1 MIQNITAKE
10 LVARLESGEKLRLV
24 DVRTPVEFNRG
35 HVPEA
40 VNVPLGSFNGSIP
53 DISAEETVVMMC
65 QHGMRSKAAC
75 RQVEGAYS
83 NLFNL
88 VGGYPAWKAAQ
99 TPARSHPTLSRRMDR
114 QAHFFAGTLIT
125 LAFLLSHF
133 VNPNWIYLATLPAFG
148 LLLDALTGFCPITVV
163 LKKAPWNS
171 TA

>member
-10 LVARLESGEKLRLV
+10 LVARLEAGEKMRLV
-24 DVRTPVEFNRG
+24 DVRTQMEFNRG
-35 HVPEA
+35 HIPEA
-40 VNVPLGSFNGSIP
+40 VNLPLGTFNSSIP
-53 DISAEETVVMMC
+53 EISAEETVVMMC

-75 RQVEGAYS
+75 KQVEGTYS

-88 VGGYPAWKAAQ
+88 VGGYPAWKATQ
-99 TPARSHPTLSRRMDR
+99 KPAPTQQTLSRRIDR

-133 VNPNWIYLATLPAFG
+133 AAPNWMFLAALPAFG
-148 LLLDALTGFCPITVV
+148 LLLDALTGFCPVTVI
-163 LKKAPWNS
+163 LKNAPWNT

>member
-10 LVARLESGEKLRLV
+10 LVARLEAGDKLCLV
-24 DVRTPVEFNRG
+24 DVRTPLEFNRG

-40 VNVPLGSFNGSIP
+40 VNLPLGSFNSSIP
-53 DISAEETVVMMC
+53 DISADETVVMMC

-75 RQVEGAYS
+75 RQVEGTYS

-88 VGGYPAWKAAQ
+88 VGGYPAWKATQ
-99 TPARSHPTLSRRMDR
+99 NPARSQPTLSRRIDR

-133 VNPNWIYLATLPAFG
+133 VAPNWIYLAALPAFG

-171 TA
+171 SA